1 MIKRRRAV
9 RRGPRKRDPST
20 PRDNKKLLILR
31 ILDNHPRGLTRNKIG
46 GQLKQTQED
55 TELKLVLN
63 EMMDLTWVSPDSK
76 PVGDGERDYTWYKI
90 RSEGKRTL
98 KELDEFLK
106 SNKQLKKLDAFD
118 TFWEDE
124 RNELKS

>member
-1 MIKRRRAV
+1 MVNHLINRHRSA
-9 RRGPRKRDPST
+9 RRGPRKRGIPT

-31 ILDNHPRGLTRNKIG
+31 ILDNHPRGLTRNKIQR
-46 GQLKQTQED
+46 QLERTQED

-63 EMMDLTWVSPDSK
+63 EMMDSTWVSSDSK
-76 PVGDGERDYTWYKI
+76 PVGPERDYTWYKI
-90 RSEGKRTL
+90 RREGKRTL

-106 SNKQLKKLDAFD
+106 SNKELKKLDAFD

-124 RNELKS
+124 KK